1 MVEQM
6 TSNANL
12 FCDYPY
18 FFLFYSQHHLSCK
31 LIDKTMTFLK
41 KVNELSNG
49 KWVLVQIL
57 VNKQNKL
64 FLAEK
69 SAKKSSY
76 ANFQW

>member
-1 MVEQM
+1 
-6 TSNANL
+6 
-12 FCDYPY
+12 
-18 FFLFYSQHHLSCK
+18 
-31 LIDKTMTFLK
+31 MTFLK